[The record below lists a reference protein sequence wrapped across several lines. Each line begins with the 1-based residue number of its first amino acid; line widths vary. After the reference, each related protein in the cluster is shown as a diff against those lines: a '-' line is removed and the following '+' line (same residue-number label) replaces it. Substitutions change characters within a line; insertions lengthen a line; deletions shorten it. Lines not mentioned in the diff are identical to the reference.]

1 MSNTDNTKNG
11 RQCEICTTEIA
22 RDADV
27 CPVCGAEVEKQESL
41 SELIESE
48 EITWTIVRVVSTV
61 IEAELM
67 AGRLRAHGI
76 PAIVL
81 SQVDTTR
88 NFTVGE
94 LAVAK
99 IFVPSVYAAKAE
111 RMLSVDADEW
121 EEDDDD
127 DHQES
132 YDDDPVM

>member
-22 RDADV
+22 LDADV
-27 CPVCGAEVEKQESL
+27 CPVCGAEVEKQDSL
-41 SELIESE
+41 RQLGESE
-48 EITWTIVRVVSTV
+48 EITWGIVRVVSTV

-99 IFVPSVYAAKAE
+99 IFVPSIYASKAD

-121 EEDDDD
+121 VEDDDED
-127 DHQES
+127 DQERF
-132 YDDDPVM
+132 DDDSVM

>member
-1 MSNTDNTKNG
+1 MTDTE
-11 RQCEICTTEIA
+11 REQQQSRCEICTSEIPS
-22 RDADV
+22 DADV
-27 CPVCGAEVEKQESL
+27 CPVCGAVQDRPDREEDR
-41 SELIESE
+41 
-48 EITWTIVRVVSTV
+48 EITWEIVRVVSTV

-88 NFTVGE
+88 NFTVGA

-99 IFVPSVYAAKAE
+99 VFVPDMHLERAE

-121 EEDDDD
+121 EEDDDAHD
-127 DHQES
+127 GSDES
-132 YDDDPVM
+132 V